1 MTQPES
7 RLSSKIIKALN
18 KEPKVFA
25 WKNHGNEYTMA
36 GLPDI
41 SVIANGHSVHLE
53 TKMPNK
59 RHNTTAVQELVMHK
73 MRMAGGT
80 ATVVTSVPE
89 ALGIVRQ
96 FLDDVEVD

>member
-1 MTQPES
+1 MAQAES
-7 RLSSKIIKALN
+7 RLSGRIIKELN
-18 KEPKVFA
+18 KLPKVFA

-41 SVIANGHSVHLE
+41 SVVANGHSVHLE

-73 MRMAGGT
+73 IRMAGGT
-80 ATVVTSVPE
+80 ATVVTSVTE
-89 ALGIVRQ
+89 AVNIVRTI
-96 FLDDVEVD
+96 LDDLED